1 MINKEKKMK
10 RFLATTVIAL
20 TLGNSALADNHMTD
34 WTASVEPTAGQFYGS
49 NLIGMRVY
57 RAEAEYETG
66 DEVMAD
72 AESGWDDIG
81 EINDLIITQGG
92 EVEAV
97 ILGIGGFLGL
107 GERDVAIKMD
117 AIRILHEEGESDD
130 RFLVVNATRDQLG
143 TVPEYNRDAAMMN
156 DGTERDPKTG
166 ANMGTDAAMA
176 PPSARTTVAR
186 EGYGEISM
194 VDAHSMTAEDL
205 QGARVY
211 GVNEE
216 DLGEISELL
225 LEDGKLIRAVIDVGG
240 FLGIGEKPVA
250 IGFDQLQ
257 ILKNAESG
265 EIRVYMDSTE
275 EALKNQPDYEG

>member
-1 MINKEKKMK
+1 MK
-10 RFLATTVIAL
+10 RFLTTTVIAL
-20 TLGNSALADNHMTD
+20 TLGNSAIADNHMTD
-34 WTASVEPTAGQFYGS
+34 WTASAEPTAGQFYGS
-49 NLIGMRVY
+49 DLIGMRVY
-57 RAEAEYETG
+57 RAETKYETG
-66 DEVMAD
+66 DEVIAD
-72 AESGWDDIG
+72 AENEWDDIG

-92 EVEAV
+92 KVEAV

-117 AIRILHEEGESDD
+117 SIRVLHEEGDTND

-143 TVPEYNRDAAMMN
+143 TVPEYSRGAATMN
-156 DGTERDPKTG
+156 GGTERDPKTG
-166 ANMGTDAAMA
+166 ANIGADSVMA
-176 PPSARTTVAR
+176 PPMARPTVAR
-186 EGYGEISM
+186 EGYGEVSM
-194 VDAHSMTAEDL
+194 VDARSMTTEDL

-225 LEDGKLIRAVIDVGG
+225 LDDGRLVRAVIDVGG

-250 IGFDQLQ
+250 ISFDQLQ

-265 EIRVYMDSTE
+265 EIRVYMDSTK
-275 EALKNQPDYEG
+275 EALENQPKYEG

>member
-1 MINKEKKMK
+1 MK
-10 RFLATTVIAL
+10 RFLATTAIAL
-20 TLGNSALADNHMTD
+20 TLGSSAIADSHMTD

-49 NLIGMRVY
+49 DLIGMRVY
-57 RAEAEYETG
+57 RVETEYETG

-72 AESGWDDIG
+72 AETDWDDIG

-92 EVEAV
+92 EIEAV
-97 ILGIGGFLGL
+97 ILGIGGFLGI

-117 AIRILHEEGESDD
+117 SIRVLHEEGESND

-143 TVPEYNRDAAMMN
+143 TVPEYSRGAAMMN
-156 DGTERDPKTG
+156 YGTERDPKTG
-166 ANMGTDAAMA
+166 ANMDTGAAVA
-176 PPSARTTVAR
+176 PSLTRTTVAR
-186 EGYGEISM
+186 EGFGEVSM
-194 VDAHSMTAEDL
+194 VDARSMTSKDL
-205 QGARVY
+205 EGARIY
-211 GVNEE
+211 GANEE

-225 LEDGKLIRAVIDVGG
+225 LEDGTLVRAVVDVGG

-265 EIRVYMDSTE
+265 EIRVYMDSTK
-275 EALKNQPDYEG
+275 EALENQPEYEG

>member
-1 MINKEKKMK
+1 MK
-10 RFLATTVIAL
+10 RFLTMTVIAL
-20 TLGNSALADNHMTD
+20 TLGNSAIADNHMTD

-57 RAEAEYETG
+57 RAETKYETG

-72 AESGWDDIG
+72 AENGWDDIG

-92 EVEAV
+92 KVEAI

-117 AIRILHEEGESDD
+117 SIRVLHEEGDTND

-143 TVPEYNRDAAMMN
+143 TVPEYSRGASTMN
-156 DGTERDPKTG
+156 GGTERDPKTG
-166 ANMGTDAAMA
+166 ANMGSDVAL
-176 PPSARTTVAR
+176 ARTTVAR
-186 EGYGEISM
+186 EGYGEVSM
-194 VDAHSMTAEDL
+194 VDARSMTTEDL
-205 QGARVY
+205 EGARVY

-216 DLGEISELL
+216 DLGEISKLL
-225 LEDGKLIRAVIDVGG
+225 LEDGKLIRAVIDIGG

-257 ILKNAESG
+257 ILKNAASG
-265 EIRVYMDSTE
+265 EIRVYMDSTK
-275 EALKNQPDYEG
+275 EALDNQPKYEG